1 MDDVTSS
8 GPAAPL
14 ARAAPALVGTLLLLG
29 PGPADGQQAGGGPC
43 ASDAAWPFPPP
54 AASPLE
60 PRTRAAP
67 VHVDRGPRHRW
78 VALLDLGDRFPFWL
92 SRPGCPHTPDPASRS
107 GPSGPAPDDRE
118 GRGAAAD
125 GPALAASVAG
135 GAFSRFDMET
145 SQNDFIQV
153 HYRVGLRL
161 LARLGGLDAR
171 LELFHVSSHLG
182 DEFLLRTG
190 REPVSTSRE
199 GLELLVA
206 GRPAAGLRIYGGPG
220 LVLRSS
226 RGFDAASL
234 RGGLEWDPTAR
245 WGAFRPYVGIEA
257 FAWEELSW
265 EPTAAA
271 EAGLRFGGG
280 RYRLALTA
288 GAGRSRAEQFLRED
302 ETLVGITLSAD
313 F

>member
-1 MDDVTSS
+1 MDDRTRS
-8 GPAAPL
+8 GPRRPL
-14 ARAAPALVGTLLLLG
+14 AGVAPALAGALLLLG
-29 PGPADGQQAGGGPC
+29 AGPAAGQQADGPC
-43 ASDAAWPFPPP
+43 DVDAAWPFPPP

-67 VHVDRGPRHRW
+67 VHVARGPRQRW

-92 SRPGCPHTPDPASRS
+92 AG
-107 GPSGPAPDDRE
+107 GRE
-118 GRGAAAD
+118 AG

-135 GAFSRFDMET
+135 GAFSRFDLET

-182 DEFLLRTG
+182 DEFLRRTG

-206 GRPAAGLRIYGGPG
+206 GRPADGLRIYGGPG
-220 LVLRSS
+220 LVVRSS

-234 RGGLEWDPTAR
+234 RGGLEWDPAAR

-271 EAGLRFGGG
+271 EAGLRFGDG
-280 RYRLALTA
+280 RYRVALVA

-302 ETLVGITLSAD
+302 ETLVGLTLSAD

>member
-1 MDDVTSS
+1 MDDDTPA
-8 GPAAPL
+8 GPARHL
-14 ARAAPALVGTLLLLG
+14 ARVAPALVGTLLLLG
-29 PGPADGQQAGGGPC
+29 PGPATGQHAAGQQAGGDPC
-43 ASDAAWPFPPP
+43 ASDAPWPFPPP
-54 AASPLE
+54 AVSPLE
-60 PRTRAAP
+60 PRTRLSP
-67 VHVDRGPRHRW
+67 VHVSRGERSRW
-78 VALLDLGDRFPFWL
+78 VGLVDLGDRFPFWL
-92 SRPGCPHTPDPASRS
+92 VDPGGGAS
-107 GPSGPAPDDRE
+107 
-118 GRGAAAD
+118 
-125 GPALAASVAG
+125 PALAASVAG
-135 GAFSRFDMET
+135 GAFSRFDLES
-145 SQNDFIQV
+145 SQNDFIEV

-182 DEFLLRTG
+182 DEFLQRTG

-199 GLELLVA
+199 GLELLLA
-206 GRPAAGLRIYGGPG
+206 GRPADGLRIYGGPG
-220 LVLRSS
+220 LLVRSS
-226 RGFDAASL
+226 RGFEAASL
-234 RGGLEWDPTAR
+234 RGGLEWDPAVR
-245 WGAFRPYVGIEA
+245 WGPFRPYVGIAA

-271 EAGLRFGGG
+271 EAGLRFGNG

>member
-1 MDDVTSS
+1 MDDMTRS
-8 GPAAPL
+8 GPAGPL

-29 PGPADGQQAGGGPC
+29 PGAAAGQQDGGGPC

-54 AASPLE
+54 AVSPLE

-67 VHVDRGPRHRW
+67 VHVDRGPRQRW

-92 SRPGCPHTPDPASRS
+92 SRPGCRDTPDPAGRRAGSHAADRS
-107 GPSGPAPDDRE
+107 GP
-118 GRGAAAD
+118 D

-135 GAFSRFDMET
+135 GAFSRFDLET

-182 DEFLLRTG
+182 DEFLRRTG

-206 GRPAAGLRIYGGPG
+206 GRPADGVRIYGGPG

-234 RGGLEWDPTAR
+234 RGGLEWDPGVR
-245 WGAFRPYVGIEA
+245 WGAFRPYAGIEA

-271 EAGLRFGGG
+271 EAGLRFGDG
-280 RYRLALTA
+280 RYRLALAA

-302 ETLVGITLSAD
+302 ETLLGVTLSAD